1 MSAHQRAWVKV
12 KLLPEGPRPY
22 MLVSISE
29 QALCPGHANRQAVT
43 GESAG
48 GHLGASKSVGRV
60 VRATLGFSV
69 EGRSTP
75 LAAAFVVSASTK
87 LVVYHEDGG
96 DNDDDNDELAAC
108 GTTSAAIVTAVAS
121 VGGCIA
127 ISNDTELQ
135 VLSRRPSTKATFVK
149 LTLSTLTPSYLS
161 AIVSVIATIVSA
173 VHSDD
178 DIPSMSILNT
188 TGAIPDCT
196 SPGAIP
202 ECTPSG
208 AIPDCTPSGAG
219 DPVAVV

>member
-87 LVVYHEDGG
+87 LVVYHDT
-96 DNDDDNDELAAC
+96 DDDNDELAAC
-108 GTTSAAIVTAVAS
+108 GTTSAAIVAAVAS

-196 SPGAIP
+196 
-202 ECTPSG
+202 
-208 AIPDCTPSGAG
+208 PSGAG